1 MKHLKEI
8 FQRRTSV
15 WLALEL
21 VLVTLAC
28 WWAFDP
34 VLVDHTVTHLPMGF
48 DPDRLVRME
57 VASPI
62 SMKDMLQIDR
72 SPMQSEQDV
81 LLQKVREMDE
91 VQEAYPAFSVP
102 LGFGVQSTSL
112 NLYADGDTLTAW
124 QYFFTPDSKMF
135 EVFGIQSLTPG
146 VPTSELSHNCAYQQ
160 SVIITRTLANFLFGT
175 TDVAGR
181 TLKASKAE
189 TVWNEEGGDFEL
201 GWVEKHYDIRA
212 VVEDVRIE
220 PYDRDY
226 SVVFLCESG
235 PDYNVPIVARLRDG
249 IDADWFVE
257 ARREEVQRQ
266 LVTDHFYVRDI
277 QSARQ
282 VMTETI
288 EGVGI
293 GRQARRNL
301 LIAAFF
307 AVNVAFGVFGT
318 LLMYTRQRREE
329 AGVRRAFGATK
340 WSVFWSFIREAWLLT
355 TVSVVAGCAI
365 YFQFAT
371 ARGLYD
377 YAGENNLTHYWFD
390 DFGTHFMVV
399 SLFVYLIILCTVL
412 IATAIPAWRICRS
425 TITEAIKEE

>member
-1 MKHLKEI
+1 MKHIKEI

-34 VLVDHTVTHLPMGF
+34 ILVNSTVTRLPMGF
-48 DPDRLVRME
+48 DADRLVRME
-57 VASPI
+57 VASSVSVNDMI
-62 SMKDMLQIDR
+62 SS

-81 LLQKVREMDE
+81 LLQKVQEMDE
-91 VQEAYPAFSVP
+91 VEVAYPAYSVP

-112 NLYADGDTLTAW
+112 YLYADGDTLTAW
-124 QYFFTPDSKMF
+124 QYFFAPDSKMF

-146 VPTSELSHNCAYQQ
+146 VPTSELSHNCEYEQ
-160 SVIITRTLANFLFGT
+160 SVIITRTLANALFGT
-175 TDVAGR
+175 TDVAGH
-181 TLKASKAE
+181 TLKASRAE
-189 TVWNEEGGDFEL
+189 TVWNEEGGDYEL

-212 VVEDVRIE
+212 VVDDVRIE

-249 IDADWFVE
+249 FDADWFVE

-266 LVTDHFYVRDI
+266 LVTDHFYVRDMK
-277 QSARQ
+277 SARQ
-282 VMTETI
+282 AMTDTI
-288 EGVGI
+288 EGIGI

-307 AVNVAFGVFGT
+307 AINVAFGVFGT

-355 TVSVVAGCAI
+355 TISVVAGCAI
-365 YFQFAT
+365 YFQFAS
-371 ARGLYD
+371 ASGLYE
-377 YAGENNLTHYWFD
+377 YNGENHLTHYWFD
-390 DFGTHFMVV
+390 DFGTHFLVI

>member
-34 VLVDHTVTHLPMGF
+34 ILVNSTVTRLPMGF

-57 VASPI
+57 VASSVSVNDMI
-62 SMKDMLQIDR
+62 SS

-81 LLQKVREMDE
+81 LLQKVQEMDE
-91 VQEAYPAFSVP
+91 VEVAYPAYSVP

-112 NLYADGDTLTAW
+112 YLYADGDTLTAW
-124 QYFFTPDSKMF
+124 QYFFVPDSKMF
-135 EVFGIQSLTPG
+135 EVFGIHSLTPG
-146 VPTSELSHNCAYQQ
+146 VPTSELSHNCEYEQ
-160 SVIITRTLANFLFGT
+160 SVIITRTLANALFGT
-175 TDVAGR
+175 TDVAGH
-181 TLKASKAE
+181 TLKASRAE

-226 SVVFLCESG
+226 SVIFLCESG

-249 IDADWFVE
+249 IDASWFVE

-266 LVTDHFYVRDI
+266 LVTDHFYVRDMK
-277 QSARQ
+277 SARQ
-282 VMTETI
+282 AMTETI

-307 AVNVAFGVFGT
+307 AINVAFGVFGT
-318 LLMYTRQRREE
+318 LLMYSHEVERLLELHPRGVAAHHHQRRRWLRHLLPVCLCQRPLRIQRRQPPHPLL
-329 AGVRRAFGATK
+329 VR
-340 WSVFWSFIREAWLLT
+340 
-355 TVSVVAGCAI
+355 
-365 YFQFAT
+365 
-371 ARGLYD
+371 
-377 YAGENNLTHYWFD
+377 
-390 DFGTHFMVV
+390 
-399 SLFVYLIILCTVL
+399 
-412 IATAIPAWRICRS
+412 
-425 TITEAIKEE
+425 

>member
-34 VLVDHTVTHLPMGF
+34 ILVNSTVTRLPMGF
-48 DPDRLVRME
+48 DTDRLVRME
-57 VASPI
+57 VASSVSVNDMI
-62 SMKDMLQIDR
+62 SS
-72 SPMQSEQDV
+72 SPMLPEQDV
-81 LLQKVREMDE
+81 LLQKVQEMDE
-91 VQEAYPAFSVP
+91 VEVAYPAYSVP

-112 NLYADGDTLTAW
+112 YLYADGDTLTAW
-124 QYFFTPDSKMF
+124 QYFFVPDSKMF

-146 VPTSELSHNCAYQQ
+146 VPTSELSHNCEYEQ
-160 SVIITRTLANFLFGT
+160 SVIITRTLANALFGT
-175 TDVAGR
+175 TDVAGH
-181 TLKASKAE
+181 TLKASRAE
-189 TVWNEEGGDFEL
+189 TVWNEEGGDFEV

-249 IDADWFVE
+249 FDADRFVE

-282 VMTETI
+282 AMTETI

-307 AVNVAFGVFGT
+307 AINVAFGVFGT

-355 TVSVVAGCAI
+355 TISVVAGCAI
-365 YFQFAT
+365 YFQFAS
-371 ARGLYD
+371 ASGLYEYNGD
-377 YAGENNLTHYWFD
+377 NHLTHYWFD

>member
-1 MKHLKEI
+1 
-8 FQRRTSV
+8 
-15 WLALEL
+15 
-21 VLVTLAC
+21 
-28 WWAFDP
+28 
-34 VLVDHTVTHLPMGF
+34 
-48 DPDRLVRME
+48 
-57 VASPI
+57 
-62 SMKDMLQIDR
+62 
-72 SPMQSEQDV
+72 
-81 LLQKVREMDE
+81 MDE

-112 NLYADGDTLTAW
+112 YLYADGDTLTAW

-189 TVWNEEGGDFEL
+189 TVWNEEGGDYEV

-212 VVEDVRIE
+212 VVEDVRME

-282 VMTETI
+282 AMTETI

>member
-1 MKHLKEI
+1 MKQLKNL
-8 FQRRTSV
+8 FQRKTTV
-15 WLALEL
+15 WLVLEL

-34 VLVDHTVTHLPMGF
+34 VLVDRTVTHLPMGF

-57 VASPI
+57 VASHV
-62 SMKDMLQIDR
+62 SEKDMIDR

-81 LLQKVREMDE
+81 LLQKVQEMDE
-91 VQEAYPAFSVP
+91 VEVAYPAYSVP

-112 NLYADGDTLTAW
+112 YLYADGDTLTAW
-124 QYFFTPDSKMF
+124 QYFFVPDSKMF

-146 VPTSELSHNCAYQQ
+146 VPTSELSHNCEYEQ
-160 SVIITRTLANFLFGT
+160 SVIITRTLANALFGT

-181 TLKASKAE
+181 TLKTSRTE
-189 TVWNEEGGDFEL
+189 TVWNEEGGDYEL

-212 VVEDVRIE
+212 VVDDVRIE

-226 SVVFLCESG
+226 SIVFICEGG

-249 IDADWFVE
+249 VDASWFVE

-266 LVTDHFYVRDI
+266 LVTDHYYVRDLK
-277 QSARQ
+277 SGRQ
-282 VMTETI
+282 AMTETI
-288 EGVGI
+288 EGIGM
-293 GRQARRNL
+293 GRQARRTL

-307 AVNVAFGVFGT
+307 AINVAFGVFGT

-355 TVSVVAGCAI
+355 TVSVAIGCAI
-365 YFQFAT
+365 YFQFAVS
-371 ARGLYD
+371 RGLYD
-377 YAGENNLTHYWFD
+377 NFASPDSAIHLWFD
-390 DFGTHFMVV
+390 DFGTHFLVV
-399 SLFVYLIILCTVL
+399 SAIVYLIILCAVL

-425 TITEAIKEE
+425 EITEAIKEE

>member
-62 SMKDMLQIDR
+62 RVKDMFQIDR

-112 NLYADGDTLTAW
+112 YLYADGDTLTAW

-282 VMTETI
+282 TMTETI

-301 LIAAFF
+301 FIAAFF

-377 YAGENNLTHYWFD
+377 YAGEKNLTHYWFD
-390 DFGTHFMVV
+390 DFGIHFMVV

>member
-1 MKHLKEI
+1 MKHIKEI

-34 VLVDHTVTHLPMGF
+34 ILVNSTVTRLPMGF
-48 DPDRLVRME
+48 DADRLVRME
-57 VASPI
+57 VASSVSVNDMI
-62 SMKDMLQIDR
+62 SS

-81 LLQKVREMDE
+81 LLQKVQEMDE
-91 VQEAYPAFSVP
+91 VEVAYPAYSVP

-112 NLYADGDTLTAW
+112 YLYADGDTLTAW
-124 QYFFTPDSKMF
+124 QYYFAPDTKMF

-146 VPTSELSHNCAYQQ
+146 VPTSELSHNCEYEQ
-160 SVIITRTLANFLFGT
+160 SVIITRTLANALFGT
-175 TDVAGR
+175 TDVAGH
-181 TLKASKAE
+181 TLKASRAE
-189 TVWNEEGGDFEL
+189 TVWNEEGGDYEL

-212 VVEDVRIE
+212 VVDDVRIE

-226 SVVFLCESG
+226 SVIFLCESG

-249 IDADWFVE
+249 IDASWFVE

-266 LVTDHFYVRDI
+266 LVTDHFYVRDMK
-277 QSARQ
+277 SARQ
-282 VMTETI
+282 AMTDTI
-288 EGVGI
+288 EGIGI

-307 AVNVAFGVFGT
+307 AINVAFGVFGT

-355 TVSVVAGCAI
+355 TISVVAGCAI
-365 YFQFAT
+365 YFQFAS
-371 ARGLYD
+371 ASGLYE
-377 YAGENNLTHYWFD
+377 YNGENHLTHYWFD
-390 DFGTHFMVV
+390 DFGTHFLVI

>member
-34 VLVDHTVTHLPMGF
+34 ILVNSTVTRLPMGF
-48 DPDRLVRME
+48 DTDRLVRME
-57 VASPI
+57 VASSVSVNDMI
-62 SMKDMLQIDR
+62 SS

-81 LLQKVREMDE
+81 LLQKVQEMDE
-91 VQEAYPAFSVP
+91 VEVAYPAFSVP

-112 NLYADGDTLTAW
+112 YLYADGDTLTAW
-124 QYFFTPDSKMF
+124 QYFFVPDSKMF

-146 VPTSELSHNCAYQQ
+146 VPTSELSHNCEYEQ
-160 SVIITRTLANFLFGT
+160 SVIITRTLANALFGT
-175 TDVAGR
+175 TDVAGH
-181 TLKASKAE
+181 TLKASRAE
-189 TVWNEEGGDFEL
+189 TVWNEEGGDFEV

-212 VVEDVRIE
+212 VVDDVRIE

-226 SVVFLCESG
+226 SVIFLCESG

-249 IDADWFVE
+249 IDASWFVE

-282 VMTETI
+282 AMTDTI
-288 EGVGI
+288 ESIGI

-307 AVNVAFGVFGT
+307 AINVAFGVFGT

-355 TVSVVAGCAI
+355 TISVVAGCAI
-365 YFQFAT
+365 YFQFAS
-371 ARGLYD
+371 ASGLYEYNGD
-377 YAGENNLTHYWFD
+377 NHLTHYWFD
-390 DFGTHFMVV
+390 DFGTHFLVI